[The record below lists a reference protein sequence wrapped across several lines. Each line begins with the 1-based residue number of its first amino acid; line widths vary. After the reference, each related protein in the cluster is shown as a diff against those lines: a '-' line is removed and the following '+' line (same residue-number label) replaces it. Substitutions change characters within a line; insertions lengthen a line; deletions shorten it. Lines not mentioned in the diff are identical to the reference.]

1 MDKENLTEMDC
12 MFFDKDGITVND
24 DASKLETFSGKGRK
38 KGSKNQKK
46 SLEEIA
52 KEYLANPTDENF
64 QNLWKRS
71 YYGLR
76 QHAYKIVEDNDI
88 VDEVTSNVY
97 EKILTK
103 SSQYDAERGNFSTWM
118 YKICYNECLAY
129 YNRKN
134 KENVLDSDISD
145 IYQSELYGSSID
157 AVDDYDYSDKF
168 DKNENGD
175 MYLMDREDVMK
186 KFYDTSINVIKGFKD
201 EGVMNCMLERF
212 NIKPG
217 DKSCPTLKDI
227 SKKYNYSIT
236 NVKNWVYKGKN
247 LLKEE
252 MMKNHRELYEMWK
265 EVI

>member
-1 MDKENLTEMDC
+1 
-12 MFFDKDGITVND
+12 
-24 DASKLETFSGKGRK
+24 
-38 KGSKNQKK
+38 
-46 SLEEIA
+46 
-52 KEYLANPTDENF
+52 
-64 QNLWKRS
+64 
-71 YYGLR
+71 
-76 QHAYKIVEDNDI
+76 
-88 VDEVTSNVY
+88 
-97 EKILTK
+97 
-103 SSQYDAERGNFSTWM
+103 
-118 YKICYNECLAY
+118 
-129 YNRKN
+129 
-134 KENVLDSDISD
+134 
-145 IYQSELYGSSID
+145 
-157 AVDDYDYSDKF
+157 
-168 DKNENGD
+168 
-175 MYLMDREDVMK
+175 MYLMDREDVMR